1 MVGSQRRKSE
11 TFFVVVVFIYLD
23 KLNKCS
29 LSENKINKS
38 FVHWRGDRTLSDGSD
53 KVLAIVMCT
62 AVGNVKDF
70 M

>member
-11 TFFVVVVFIYLD
+11 TFFVVVFIYLD
-23 KLNKCS
+23 KLNKCR

-62 AVGNVKDF
+62 AVGNVEDF